1 MPCWNLIDSVQGRG
15 GGRGGQHYILWY
27 VDNRI
32 RTIVE
37 VSLFLASKSELV
49 RQISIHQIA
58 IIPLKFFIHPAFSLT
73 SYISKSV
80 TIAKWGHKVYLS
92 ETSAYFYSAM

>member
-1 MPCWNLIDSVQGRG
+1 MCKAAGGTG
-15 GGRGGQHYILWY
+15 GGAALCLVVCGQQNKDYI
-27 VDNRI
+27 
-32 RTIVE
+32 E

-58 IIPLKFFIHPAFSLT
+58 ITPLKFFIHPAFSLT